1 MTSVPQPDACK
12 KCSKCLQDKPLTDY
26 YIDRRDMRH
35 YARCKVC
42 HNAQTMERYIP
53 AVKRE
58 RVEPDHR
65 ICTGCKQDLAITHF
79 PPKGGKRQ
87 GARPRCFACHRA
99 DNAAYRVSHRE
110 EIRAASRAYYA
121 ANPTA
126 CNARTLAAIAANP
139 ERYKANNRAW
149 KAANKDAVNA
159 STNKRRARIKGN
171 GGQWTA
177 AEWQAIKVAQDFHCL
192 MCGRRE
198 PDIKLCFDHIV
209 PVSLGG
215 PNTAVNGQ
223 GLCRSCNSKKH
234 RRVLDLRKDT

>member
-1 MTSVPQPDACK
+1 MAIVPDPQDSK
-12 KCSKCLQDKPLTDY
+12 QCSKCLLVKPLTDY
-26 YIDRRDMRH
+26 YIDKRYPR
-35 YARCKVC
+35 YFSWCKVC
-42 HNAQTMERYIP
+42 HCALTMANYVP

-58 RVEPDHR
+58 RQRPAQK
-65 ICTGCKQDLAITHF
+65 ICARCGCEFATN
-79 PPKGGKRQ
+79 GKRYS
-87 GARPRCFACHRA
+87 RCAPCRRA
-99 DNAAYRVSHRE
+99 DQAVYRDSHRE
-110 EIRAASRAYYA
+110 QLRAAGRAYYA
-121 ANPTA
+121 ADPAA
-126 CNARTLAAIAANP
+126 CVARALASIAKKP
-139 ERYKANNRAW
+139 EHYQRNNQAW

-177 AEWQAIKVAQDFHCL
+177 AEWQAIKVAQDFRCL